1 MLHRNFLQGAALAL
15 ALAGA
20 AGAAHA
26 QTIGWNPRSGD
37 IWIDTTLGD
46 MNRYGQRYRD
56 PFVDELVRYHGAPRD
71 LVVEL
76 LGPRRWAPGDVYM
89 ACSIA
94 SIIGR
99 PCRYVVDYYDRD
111 RGQGWGN
118 IAKQMGI
125 KPGSPEFHRLKQG
138 FVPVYDRW
146 SRPIVLDTELQR
158 AYPNHG
164 NGKSKSKSKGKG
176 YEGYQG
182 DDDHGNGHGNSHGN
196 GNSHG
201 GGNGNSHGGGNGK
214 GHGKGKG

>member
-26 QTIGWNPRSGD
+26 QTVGWNPRTGD

-46 MNRYGQRYRD
+46 MNRYGERYRD

-99 PCRYVVDYYDRD
+99 PCRYVVDAYDRD

-164 NGKSKSKSKGKG
+164 NGKSKSKGKG
-176 YEGYQG
+176 YESYQG
-182 DDDHGNGHGNSHGN
+182 DDHGNGHGNGNAHGN

-201 GGNGNSHGGGNGK
+201 GGNGNGHGGGNGK

>member
-1 MLHRNFLQGAALAL
+1 MSHRTLQGVALALAL

-26 QTIGWNPRSGD
+26 QTVGWNPRTGD
-37 IWIDTTLGD
+37 IWIDNTLGD
-46 MNRYGQRYRD
+46 MNRYGSRYRD

-76 LGPRRWAPGDVYM
+76 LGPRRWTPGDVYM

-99 PCRYVVDYYDRD
+99 PCRYVVDAYDRD
-111 RGQGWGN
+111 RGNGWGN

-158 AYPNHG
+158 VYPNHG
-164 NGKSKSKSKGKG
+164 KDKHKYKG
-176 YEGYQG
+176 YDHDDHGRDNDQG
-182 DDDHGNGHGNSHGN
+182 EDHGNGHGHGN
-196 GNSHG
+196 DKGHGN
-201 GGNGNSHGGGNGK
+201 GNGK
-214 GHGKGKG
+214 GHGKK

>member
-1 MLHRNFLQGAALAL
+1 MTRPARARRYTARVVTGREH
-15 ALAGA
+15 
-20 AGAAHA
+20 
-26 QTIGWNPRSGD
+26 GD
-37 IWIDTTLGD
+37 E
-46 MNRYGQRYRD
+46 NER
-56 PFVDELVRYHGAPRD
+56 
-71 LVVEL
+71 
-76 LGPRRWAPGDVYM
+76 M

-99 PCRYVVDYYDRD
+99 PCRYVVDAYDRD

-164 NGKSKSKSKGKG
+164 NGKSKSKGKG
-176 YEGYQG
+176 YESYQG
-182 DDDHGNGHGNSHGN
+182 DDDHGNGHDCPARASTLA
-196 GNSHG
+196 
-201 GGNGNSHGGGNGK
+201 
-214 GHGKGKG
+214 

>member
-1 MLHRNFLQGAALAL
+1 MKTLFERF
-15 ALAGA
+15 
-20 AGAAHA
+20 
-26 QTIGWNPRSGD
+26 GD
-37 IWIDTTLGD
+37 S
-46 MNRYGQRYRD
+46 
-56 PFVDELVRYHGAPRD
+56 F
-71 LVVEL
+71 
-76 LGPRRWAPGDVYM
+76 APGDVYM

-146 SRPIVLDTELQR
+146 SRPIVLDSELQR

-164 NGKSKSKSKGKG
+164 NGKSKSKGKG
-176 YEGYQG
+176 YESYQG
-182 DDDHGNGHGNSHGN
+182 DDDHGNGHGNGNAHGN

-201 GGNGNSHGGGNGK
+201 GGNGNGHGGGNGK